1 TWGGGT
7 TAAGPTGFVRVVQAV
22 TGISTRMSR
31 LLSEPLPPTP
41 LPEAERGVG
50 GRGCPTARK
59 GQEFGK
65 GISRSLA
72 ELELVVHRDHVL
84 VAVRGRRFVLGI
96 CLLAGLLVF
105 LDHLEVAHV
114 FLFLLA
120 CLGAAPGRGR
130 AALGRTGTSL
140 NEPAQ
145 RGDRQPG
152 LDPDQVV
159 VADLAG
165 SKEIAD
171 LLKRVRTPHTSATHH
186 AERLPCRGGSSTQG
200 DPTHT
205 FAFSGTAFSSLG
217 ASLMTTLMFVSPLS
231 VALLAALVR
240 AFCIC
245 L

>member
-1 TWGGGT
+1 MGCCQRRTSCSKAASSPRCQRVISSASCGGTIVPPTTGCSKNAGGGQT
-7 TAAGPTGFVRVVQAV
+7 DDGPSEFVRVVQAV

-145 RGDRQPG
+145 R
-152 LDPDQVV
+152 
-159 VADLAG
+159 
-165 SKEIAD
+165 
-171 LLKRVRTPHTSATHH
+171 
-186 AERLPCRGGSSTQG
+186 
-200 DPTHT
+200 
-205 FAFSGTAFSSLG
+205 
-217 ASLMTTLMFVSPLS
+217 
-231 VALLAALVR
+231 
-240 AFCIC
+240 
-245 L
+245 